1 MLDEAG
7 NKLKPINYNLEMTLE
22 DILKTLSIKVS
33 YPVEIHLKEY
43 GNDKSYSLRTGQQM
57 KELTKSEGELEGA
70 LVRLF
75 TVQSAGIERLFP
87 KGSVLDRIR
96 KEFWLNKK
104 TTAFF
109 EKDGT
114 EIDTDKVEE
123 LDRDIEVY
131 ECLKCTVLVG
141 KSIFQDKTLPL
152 KLRLNQL
159 SKYLRLDPDRKNLF
173 PSALKINENWETN
186 LNQEATL

>member
-1 MLDEAG
+1 
-7 NKLKPINYNLEMTLE
+7 MTLE
-22 DILKTLSIKVS
+22 DILKTLNIKVS

-43 GNDKSYSLRTGQQM
+43 GNGKSCSLRAGQQM
-57 KELTKSEGELEGA
+57 KQVTKSEGELEGS
-70 LVRLF
+70 LLRLF

-87 KGSVLDRIR
+87 KGTALDGIR
-96 KEFWLNKK
+96 KEFGLNKK

-141 KSIFQDKTLPL
+141 KSAFQDKTLPL
-152 KLRLNQL
+152 KLKLNQL
-159 SKYLRLDPDRKNLF
+159 SKYLRLDQDCKNLF

-186 LNQEATL
+186 LNQETSL